1 MTHIQMEDDYY
12 QTTFYYGTL
21 DEEYDFT
28 VSVVYNSLTG
38 TGNYDIDK
46 IIWTDG
52 EALEPNE
59 KTKRKAEKK
68 IKDLVQKWLFE
79 KREES
84 E

>member
-1 MTHIQMEDDYY
+1 MTHIQMEDDYC
-12 QTTFYYGTL
+12 QTTFYHGTL

-28 VSVVYNSLTG
+28 VATIYDSSTG
-38 TGNYDIDK
+38 GYVIADIE
-46 IIWTDG
+46 WSSG